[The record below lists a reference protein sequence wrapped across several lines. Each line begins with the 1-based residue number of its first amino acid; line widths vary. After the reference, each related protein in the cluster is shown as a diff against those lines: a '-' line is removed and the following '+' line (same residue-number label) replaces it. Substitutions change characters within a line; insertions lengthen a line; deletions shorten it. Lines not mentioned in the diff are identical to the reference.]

1 MTVIRFALVFVL
13 FTLISA
19 CGNDNAFVGNRS
31 GTRLHDIGYKI
42 KQLAFSWPS
51 VADAD
56 TYRLLENPDGVSGY
70 SQIAGDFPATT
81 TSFDYDIAVHLQDW
95 ANASYI
101 LQSCIGTECTN
112 SAARFATNSG
122 AAIGYFKASN
132 TGVNDRFGHSVAV
145 SDDGH
150 TLAVGAWAEDSDP
163 AVGEFDDSLLD
174 SGAVYVFTR
183 AADGWEGPVLIK
195 ASNADSDD
203 QFGYSVALSS
213 DGSTLAVGAWQEA
226 ANSLNQSDNS
236 SPGAGAVY
244 VFVRNGV
251 SGTWSQEVYLKAP
264 NAGAGDHF
272 GQSVT
277 LSDDGNTL
285 VVGAPDE
292 DSNGSS
298 QSDNSATNA
307 GAIYTFVRSAGNWSH
322 QAYLKA
328 STAAADEGL
337 GNALS
342 ISSNGTVLAA
352 AASVEDDGFNSNN
365 GAVYLFSYGVAW
377 TETAVLRASNA
388 GTNDNFGTSVAIAGD
403 GSTLLVGAPLED
415 SDGSGVNDN
424 ALNSGAAYVF
434 VNNGGWV
441 EQEMLKATVVGAFDQ
456 FGLSVAID
464 SIGGGVLAVGA
475 NREDGSATGVGGDPQ
490 LNTVL
495 DAGAAYIFT
504 RDAGVWRQHNYLK
517 PTNTGFGDRFGS
529 ALAMSADGQT
539 LLLSAIRED
548 STATG
553 IGGDQTNNSA
563 ANAGAVYLY

>member
-1 MTVIRFALVFVL
+1 MTVTRFALVFVL

-42 KQLAFSWPS
+42 KQLAFSWPG

-70 SQIAGDFPATT
+70 SQIGGDFPATT
-81 TSFDYDIAVHLQDW
+81 TSYDYDIAVHLQNW

-101 LQSCIGTECTN
+101 LQSCIGTDCTN
-112 SAARFATNSG
+112 SAARFATNSS

-150 TLAVGAWAEDSDP
+150 TLAAGAWAEDSDP
-163 AVGEFDDSLLD
+163 AAGELDDSLLD

-183 AADGWEGPVLIK
+183 VANGWEGPVQIK

-213 DGSTLAVGAWQEA
+213 DGSTLAAGAWQEA
-226 ANSLNQSDNS
+226 SNSLNQSDNS

-244 VFVRNGV
+244 LFTRDGV
-251 SGTWSQEVYLKAP
+251 SGAWSQQAYLKAP

-272 GQSVT
+272 GRSVA

-307 GAIYTFVRSAGNWSH
+307 GAIYTFVRSAGSWSH

-342 ISSNGTVLAA
+342 ISSDGTVLAA
-352 AASVEDDGFNSNN
+352 GASLEDDGFNSNN
-365 GAVYLFSYGVAW
+365 GAVYLFSYGVSW

-388 GTNDNFGTSVAIAGD
+388 GTNDNFGTSVAITGD
-403 GSTLLVGAPLED
+403 GNTLVVGAPLED

-424 ALNSGAAYVF
+424 ALNTGAAYVF
-434 VNNGGWV
+434 VNSGGWV

-456 FGLSVAID
+456 FGISVAID
-464 SIGGGVLAVGA
+464 SIGGDVLAIGA

-495 DAGAAYIFT
+495 DAGAAYIFI
-504 RDAGVWRQHNYLK
+504 REIGGWLQHTYLK

-539 LLLSAIRED
+539 LLVSATYED
-548 STATG
+548 STAIG
-553 IGGDQTNNSA
+553 IGGNETNNSA
-563 ANAGAVYLY
+563 TNAGAVYLY